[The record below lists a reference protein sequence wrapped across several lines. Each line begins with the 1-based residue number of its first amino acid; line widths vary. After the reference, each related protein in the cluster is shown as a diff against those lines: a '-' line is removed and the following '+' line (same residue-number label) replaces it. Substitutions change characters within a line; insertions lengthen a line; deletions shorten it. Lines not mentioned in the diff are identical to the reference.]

1 MIKFKSLTKY
11 SALLAA
17 AISVSS
23 CSDDVL
29 EVRNTNQADINLF
42 TNSVQLQQ
50 GALNGVY
57 KPLQST
63 GTYSRW
69 QYFLEDYTSDELI
82 VNVAGQPDIQN
93 IADYELTPESVSSS
107 SYWES
112 NFAGVRRATAF
123 IVNIGEVTP
132 ENIAFVAEAR
142 FLRAH
147 YLFSLASRFGGVPLN
162 FTTEVVNLPRAS
174 YDETFQAIIDDLTFA
189 SENLPEKGDQQR
201 GRPTRGSALAY
212 LGKAHL
218 YSIEPGN
225 FRQPADVYDQ
235 AFDALSAVTNYSL
248 VPEYTDNFNQA
259 GEYNDESLFEVD
271 FTRQDQSATQV
282 WNGGVVD
289 GVSDITFRSMDYSSW
304 GNSAPQPTLLEAYEE
319 QSEGVIDP
327 RQGDTFFFP
336 GDGYGAN
343 SNNTSIWGQ
352 TPDPNDPGFGGP
364 ANGIVS
370 SRKFS
375 EYIDFD
381 NSPQGSGVNFRVLR
395 YADVLLMRAEAAL
408 FKSSPDM
415 GLAISL
421 MNEVRARPSVN
432 MPPYPTADFP
442 CSNIDETFEALV
454 HERRIELALEG
465 KRSAD
470 LARWNLDVAAYA
482 GLKLNFNPNRRRFP
496 IPSSEILANPNFGT
510 VNPQ

>member
-1 MIKFKSLTKY
+1 MINLKKISIY
-11 SALLAA
+11 GSALSMLA
-17 AISVSS
+17 VTS

-29 EVRNTNQADINLF
+29 EVKNTNQVNIDLF

-50 GALNGVY
+50 GALNGIY
-57 KPLQST
+57 KPLQTT
-63 GTYSRW
+63 GAYSRW

-107 SYWES
+107 SYWDS
-112 NFAGVRRATAF
+112 NFAGFRRANAF
-123 IVNIGEVTP
+123 LENIGEL
-132 ENIAFVAEAR
+132 NDSNASFVAEAR

-162 FTTEVVNLPRAS
+162 LSTTPANLPRAS
-174 YDETFQAIIDDLTFA
+174 YEDTFELIIDDLTFA
-189 SENLPEKGDQQR
+189 AENLPAKGDQQK
-201 GRPTRGSALAY
+201 GRPTSGSAYAY

-218 YSIEPGN
+218 FSIEPAD
-225 FRQPADVYDQ
+225 FRQSPEVYDA
-235 AFDALSAVTNYSL
+235 AFDAFSAVSGYTL
-248 VPEYTDNFNQA
+248 VSEYTDNFNQA

-282 WNGGVVD
+282 WAGAVPD
-289 GVSDITFRSMDYSSW
+289 GVTDITFRSMDYSSW
-304 GNSAPQPTLLEAYEE
+304 GNSQPQPTLLAAYEE
-319 QSEGVIDP
+319 QSPGVVDP

-336 GDGYGAN
+336 GDVYGAN
-343 SNNTSIWGQ
+343 SGNTAIWGQ
-352 TPDPNDPGFGGP
+352 TPDPNDGSYTP
-364 ANGIVS
+364 ASGTIT

-381 NSPQGSGVNFRVLR
+381 NSPQGSGVNFRIIR
-395 YADVLLMRAEAAL
+395 YADVLLMQAEAAL

-415 GLAISL
+415 GLAIDL
-421 MNEVRARPSVN
+421 MNQVRARPSVN
-432 MPPYPTADFP
+432 MPPYPTVDFP

-482 GLKLNFNPNRRRFP
+482 GLKVNFNPNKRRFP
-496 IPSSEILANPNFGT
+496 IPSSETLNNPNFGAG
-510 VNPQ
+510 NPQ

>member
-1 MIKFKSLTKY
+1 MINFKNFTKY
-11 SALLAA
+11 GVLFAA
-17 AISVSS
+17 AVCVSS

-29 EVRNTNQADINLF
+29 EVRNTNQADVELF

-50 GALNGVY
+50 GALNGIY
-57 KPLQST
+57 KPLQTT

-93 IADYELTPESVSSS
+93 IADYELTPESVSST
-107 SYWES
+107 SYWNS
-112 NFAGVRRATAF
+112 NFAGFRRANAF
-123 IVNIGEVTP
+123 LENIGELTE
-132 ENIAFVAEAR
+132 ENAPFIAEAR

-162 FTTEVVNLPRAS
+162 LSTTPANLPRAS
-174 YDETFQAIIDDLTFA
+174 YEETFQLIIADLTFA
-189 SENLPEKGDQQR
+189 SENLPEKGSQLR

-218 YSIEPGN
+218 YSIEPAN
-225 FRQPADVYDQ
+225 FGQLPEVYDD
-235 AFDALSAVTNYSL
+235 AFDALSEVNNYSL

-282 WNGGVVD
+282 WDGAVPNGIT
-289 GVSDITFRSMDYSSW
+289 DITFRSMDYSSW
-304 GNSAPQPTLLEAYEE
+304 GNSQPQPTLMDAYEE
-319 QSEGVIDP
+319 QSPGVIDP

-336 GDGYGAN
+336 GDTFGAN
-343 SNNTSIWGQ
+343 SNNTAIWGE
-352 TPDPNDPGFGGP
+352 TPDPNDSSYTP
-364 ANGIVS
+364 AAGTIT

-381 NSPQGSGVNFRVLR
+381 NSPQGSGVNFRILR

-408 FKSSPDM
+408 FKSAPDM

-470 LARWNLDVAAYA
+470 LARWNLDVQAYS
-482 GLKLNFNPNRRRFP
+482 GLKINFNPNRRRFP
-496 IPSSEILANPNFGT
+496 IPSSETLNNPNFGSG
-510 VNPQ
+510 NPQ